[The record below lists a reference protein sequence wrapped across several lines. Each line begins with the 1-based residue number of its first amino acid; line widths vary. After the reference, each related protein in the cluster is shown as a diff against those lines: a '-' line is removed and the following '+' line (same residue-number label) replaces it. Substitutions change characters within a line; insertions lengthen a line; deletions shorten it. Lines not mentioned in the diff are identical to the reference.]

1 MSGVGCKVSLRRSL
15 LTKQIMFRLMGSTEV
30 SKDSAF
36 LDVGSTVGGRSHFIR
51 IPSWVAENW
60 TGRRP
65 DDASTKLSVHY
76 LMMAIG
82 KEKEYDQENK
92 VQKR

>member
-1 MSGVGCKVSLRRSL
+1 MWDPQLEGEAILS
-15 LTKQIMFRLMGSTEV
+15 E
-30 SKDSAF
+30 F
-36 LDVGSTVGGRSHFIR
+36 LAGWQRTGQ
-51 IPSWVAENW
+51 
-60 TGRRP
+60 GRRP